1 MEVSIGSIVKYQEG
15 YYRVSADKGYGAK
28 RWVNLRSIFG
38 STVYHKRVPHNE
50 VIEAQEEW
58 FNKWSQSETYMSM

>member
-1 MEVSIGSIVKYQEG
+1 MEVSIGSIVKYQG
-15 YYRVSADKGYGAK
+15 GFYRVSADKGYGAY
-28 RWVNLRSIFG
+28 RWVNLKSIFSG
-38 STVYHKRVPHNE
+38 KMAHKSIPHNE